1 MQEDGPFRDG
11 WRGATGGLARPHVPG
26 WLTRLSRFQSRWLD
40 VRPKAASISPIP
52 PQTVQRRWPV
62 PLHSMQWPVVIPA
75 MDRLPVPRQTVQDV
89 LFGRGI
95 YDIRICLAFGL
106 ASRKLFWHR
115 GWQFNRRW
123 AAAAT

>member
-62 PLHSMQWPVVIPA
+62 PLHSLQWPVVLPA
-75 MDRLPVPRQTVQDV
+75 MDRLPVPRQTLQDV
-89 LFGRGI
+89 VLWPWHLGHKNLFGI
-95 YDIRICLAFGL
+95 WIRRLRL
-106 ASRKLFWHR
+106 LWHR
-115 GWQFNRRW
+115 AVGNSIVVG
-123 AAAAT
+123 